1 MNYKELRTLDVSQF
15 IKKKGKLNY
24 LSWVVAVDQLLQ
36 HDPKATWEF
45 PKPSQFGTTMMV
57 YCNLY
62 AFGKKIRMH
71 LPVLSGNNQP
81 ISEPNAFQVNTAMMR
96 CLTKAIA
103 AGTGIG
109 LMQLYADEGLPLDEE
124 GVNDF
129 VSRINATKN
138 LTELQQVFAEA
149 FNATKKDKELNK
161 LLTQAKNKRKEE
173 LNAGN

>member
-24 LSWVVAVDQLLQ
+24 LSWAVAVDQLLQ

-81 ISEPNAFQVNTAMMR
+81 ISEPNAFQVNTTMMR
-96 CLTKAIA
+96 CLTKAISC
-103 AGTGIG
+103 TGIG
-109 LMQLYADEGLPLDEE
+109 LIQLYANEDLPLDEDGIE
-124 GVNDF
+124 DLLE
-129 VSRINATKN
+129 RINNAKD
-138 LTELQQVFAEA
+138 LQELQQVYAEA
-149 FNATKKDKELNK
+149 YNATKKDKEANK
-161 LLTQAKNKRKEE
+161 ILTTAKDKRKAE
-173 LNAGN
+173 LNG

>member
-24 LSWVVAVDQLLQ
+24 FSWAVAVDQLLQ

-96 CLTKAIA
+96 CLTKAISC
-103 AGTGIG
+103 TGIG
-109 LMQLYADEGLPLDEE
+109 LIQLYANEDLPLDEDGIE
-124 GVNDF
+124 ELLE
-129 VSRINATKN
+129 RISSASNMQ
-138 LTELQQVFAEA
+138 ELQQVYAEA
-149 FNATKKDKELNK
+149 YNATKKDKEANK
-161 LLTQAKNKRKEE
+161 ILTTAKDKRKVE
-173 LNAGN
+173 LNA